1 MSIDERGLLNLFI
14 EASKLMTN
22 ENDRCKNLIYTQTES
37 GKHIIREP
45 EATCVFTNLLASKGI
60 NFGVEVPTK
69 ERYII
74 SGKKPDSADTDLSI
88 FQKNEQINIEFKTR
102 QPVIKTIMKDFLKF
116 FGEEVKG
123 CAFFHILK
131 NRDSKTITKL
141 LKKYEEAYIDTEKL
155 VDKPRKKWFLFF
167 IFVKE
172 KKECYWQL
180 FNDIVKISSDD
191 FNLNKFKSEQL

>member
-1 MSIDERGLLNLFI
+1 MSIGESELLNLFI
-14 EASKLMTN
+14 DASKLMTN
-22 ENDRCKNLIYTQTES
+22 ENDRCKNLMYTQTES

-45 EATCVFTNLLASKGI
+45 EATCILTNLLFSKGI
-60 NFGVEVPTK
+60 NFGIEVPTK

-88 FQKNEQINIEFKTR
+88 FQNNEQINIEFKTR

-116 FGEEVKG
+116 FGENVKG

-131 NRDSKTITKL
+131 NRDSATITKL
-141 LKKYEEAYIDTEKL
+141 LKKYEEAHIDAKKL
-155 VDKPRKKWFLFF
+155 VEKKREKWFLFF

-180 FNDIVKISSDD
+180 FDDIAKISNDD
-191 FNLNKFKSEQL
+191 FHLNKFKSEKL